1 MKKIFL
7 LLSVVALTATS
18 CKKDRTCSCTISS
31 NAPTTPGYSVTQTSE
46 TTMTKVS
53 KRSAKD
59 ACVKTTSDATYGGNT
74 YTTTYDC
81 KLK

>member
-18 CKKDRTCSCTISS
+18 CKKDRTCVCTTT
-31 NAPTTPGYSVTQTSE
+31 NDAPTVAGYSSTSTTE
-46 TTMTKVS
+46 TTMNKVS

-59 ACVKTTSDATYGGNT
+59 ACVKTTRATTSGVII
-74 YTTTYDC
+74 TTTEDC